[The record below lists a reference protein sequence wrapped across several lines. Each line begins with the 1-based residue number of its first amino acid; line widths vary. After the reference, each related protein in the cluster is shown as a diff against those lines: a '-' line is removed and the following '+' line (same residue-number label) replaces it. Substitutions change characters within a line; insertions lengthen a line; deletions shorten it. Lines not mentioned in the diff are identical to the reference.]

1 MRAIITVIGSDQT
14 GIIARVSSVLS
25 DKNANIVDISQTV
38 LRDNIFT
45 MIMLV
50 ELDGLNVP
58 YQELRQALEQIGQEI
73 GVEVRIQREEIFR
86 SMHRI

>member
-14 GIIARVSSVLS
+14 GIIAGVSGVLS
-25 DKNANIVDISQTV
+25 EKNANIVDISQTV

-50 ELDGLNVP
+50 ELDGISVP
-58 YQELRQALEQIGQEI
+58 YQELKEALEQVGEKI
-73 GVEVRIQREEIFR
+73 GVEVRMQREEIFR
-86 SMHRI
+86 SMHRL